1 MPSAILNR
9 FLYFSTLIKKDM
21 KHLLSLVFVFLFSQ
35 AVTNAQQTI
44 TGSFEFDGLNR
55 TYRLYVPSSYNAA
68 ESAPLVINLH
78 GYGSNN
84 IEQEVYGDFR
94 PIADTAGFLVVHP
107 NGTPDNFNIMHW
119 NTFGTSNV
127 DDVGFLSALIDTL
140 SANFNIHSDR
150 VYSTGM
156 SNGGFM
162 SFSLACSLSDRIAAI
177 ASVTGSMTSAQF
189 SNCSPIRPVPV
200 MQIHGTADAT
210 VPYGGNAFF
219 VPVQAVLD
227 FWVDHNN
234 CTTTPFITD
243 VPDIDPDDNCTAEHY
258 LYPYGDNGSVV
269 EHYKILGGGHSW
281 PGAPININITNMDFS
296 ASEEIWRFF
305 SQYDLDGLV
314 TNIDDLA
321 TKGLSLRIGPNP
333 ANGKVWLEMKS
344 MGEAQIII
352 MNSHGVQIDAFTTH
366 QKKFSVNLPSNGLYF
381 FTFLQNGK
389 IETFKVINQ

>member
-1 MPSAILNR
+1 
-9 FLYFSTLIKKDM
+9 M
-21 KHLLSLVFVFLFSQ
+21 KHLLYLVFVFIFSQ

-55 TYRLYVPSSYNAA
+55 TYRLYVPNSYNPA
-68 ESAPLVINLH
+68 EAAPLVINLH

-84 IEQEVYGDFR
+84 IEQEAYGDFR
-94 PIADTAGFLVVHP
+94 PVADTAGFLVVHP

-140 SANFNIHSDR
+140 STDYNVDVKR
-150 VYSTGM
+150 VFSTGM

-162 SFSLACSLSDRIAAI
+162 SFSLACSLSNRIAAI
-177 ASVTGSMTSAQF
+177 ASVTGSNTSVQL
-189 SNCSPIRPVPV
+189 NTCSPERPVPI

-210 VPYGGNAFF
+210 VPYEGNALF
-219 VPVQAVLD
+219 VSVQAVLD
-227 FWVDHNN
+227 FWVGHNN
-234 CTTTPFITD
+234 CSATPIITE
-243 VPDIDPDDNCTAEHY
+243 VPDIDPNDGCTAEQY

-281 PGAPININITNMDFS
+281 PGAPININVTNMDFS

-314 TNIDDLA
+314 TSQDEITEISD
-321 TKGLSLRIGPNP
+321 KPHIYPNP
-333 ANGKVWLEMKS
+333 SQGTINLNFESYAKRKIIVLNQMGKVIYKVECECTSHRLHLQERGVYFIRTIEAGKSSSMKLLV
-344 MGEAQIII
+344 
-352 MNSHGVQIDAFTTH
+352 H
-366 QKKFSVNLPSNGLYF
+366 
-381 FTFLQNGK
+381 
-389 IETFKVINQ
+389 

>member
-1 MPSAILNR
+1 
-9 FLYFSTLIKKDM
+9 M
-21 KHLLSLVFVFLFSQ
+21 KHFIYFVLVFLFSQ
-35 AVTNAQQTI
+35 PITNAQQTI

-55 TYRLYVPSSYNAA
+55 TYRLYVPDAYNGV
-68 ESAPLVINLH
+68 EPVPLILNLH

-127 DDVGFLSALIDTL
+127 DDIGFLSALIDTL
-140 SANFNIHSDR
+140 LVHYNIDAKR

-162 SFSLACSLSDRIAAI
+162 SFSLACSLSNRIAAI
-177 ASVTGSMTSAQF
+177 ASVTGSNTSVQL
-189 SNCSPIRPVPV
+189 NTCSPERPVPI

-210 VPYGGNAFF
+210 VPYEGNALF

-227 FWVDHNN
+227 FWVGHNN
-234 CTTTPFITD
+234 CSATPIITE
-243 VPDIDPDDNCTAEHY
+243 VPDIDPNDGCTAEHY

-281 PGAPININITNMDFS
+281 PGAPININVTNMDFS

-314 TNIDDLA
+314 TGASDLA
-321 TKGLSLRIGPNP
+321 FAETNVRIGPNP
-333 ANGKVWLEMKS
+333 ATGQVWIEIAGKSES
-344 MGEAQIII
+344 TISI
-352 MNSHGVQIDAFTTH
+352 MNGQGIQLNAYTTD
-366 QKKFSVNLPSNGLYF
+366 KKNLMLNLPSQGL
-381 FTFLQNGK
+381 FLITILQEGRR
-389 IETFKVINQ
+389 ETFKVINQ